1 MRSKAPRKVSDIE
14 SFANRYRL
22 RPRISEDCTKII
34 LGRSGQIYEYSSDLL
49 GVLVMPDP
57 PRRRYWGCVRT
68 RLLEDGFNLVQD
80 GDGEGAAT
88 FNPNHPIQ
96 AEAAIRAAGV
106 KRKRRI
112 SLQRREQLIASLR
125 SAQERHLGA

>member
-1 MRSKAPRKVSDIE
+1 MRSKTPKKLGEVE
-14 SFANRYRL
+14 SLANRYKL
-22 RPRISEDCTKII
+22 RPSISEDSTKII
-34 LGRSGQIYEYSSDLL
+34 PGRFGQIYEYNTDLL
-49 GVLVMPDP
+49 AVLVMPDP

-68 RLLEDGFNLVQD
+68 TLLEAGFSLVQD

-88 FNPNHPIQ
+88 FAPNHPIQ
-96 AEAAIRAAGV
+96 AKAANRAAGV